1 MTSNDSGVP
10 VRGADDA
17 RWRTDA
23 AVAAELDAALID
35 LDWSRLADGA
45 VRSKFDAPSGL
56 LATFSLGDPAHPRV
70 VLVPGATG
78 SKEDFILLAPLLAAA
93 GYFVQSYDLA
103 GQYESAGAG
112 PPEGSGDHYE
122 YELFVADMIA
132 FLETGAPAHLLG
144 YSFAGIVAE
153 LVLEARPELIVSL
166 TLLTTP
172 PLAGESFRGVRW
184 IGPFSAP
191 VGARI
196 IASLMI
202 WGIVTNKNRVQPQRL
217 AFVQERFKLTRR
229 RSVDDIMRLMKRA
242 PDLRT
247 TLRMADIPILVVVGS
262 HDLWPLRLHASFAE
276 QIGARIAVYKTG
288 HSPCETAPHQL
299 AADMLRLFER
309 SG

>member
-1 MTSNDSGVP
+1 VTSNDCA

-23 AVAAELDAALID
+23 AVAAEIDAALID
-35 LDWSRLADGA
+35 LDWSRLPDGA
-45 VRSKFDAPSGL
+45 VRCDFDAPSGL
-56 LATFSLGDPAHPRV
+56 LATFSLGDPTHPRV

-103 GQYESAGAG
+103 GQYESAAAG
-112 PPEGSGDHYE
+112 PSARSEGRYD
-122 YELFVADMIA
+122 YELFVTDMIA
-132 FLETGAPAHLLG
+132 FLEAGAPAHLLG
-144 YSFAGIVAE
+144 YSFAGIVAQ
-153 LVLEARPELIVSL
+153 LVLAVRPELILSL

-184 IGPFSAP
+184 IGPFSAL
-191 VGARI
+191 VAART

-217 AFVQERFKLTRR
+217 AFVQKRFALTDR

-242 PDLRT
+242 PDLRAN
-247 TLRMADIPILVVVGS
+247 LRIAKIPILVVVGS
-262 HDLWPLRLHASFAE
+262 HDLWPLRLHARFAE

>member
-1 MTSNDSGVP
+1 VTSNDCDVP

-23 AVAAELDAALID
+23 AVAAELDVALVD
-35 LDWSRLADGA
+35 LDWSRLPDGA
-45 VRSKFDAPSGL
+45 VRSGFDAPSGL
-56 LATFSLGDPAHPRV
+56 LAAFSLGDPTHPRV

-78 SKEDFILLAPLLAAA
+78 SKEDFILLAPLLVSA

-103 GQYESAGAG
+103 GQYESAAAG
-112 PPEGSGDHYE
+112 PGASGDRYE
-122 YELFVADMIA
+122 YALFVADMIA
-132 FLETGAPAHLLG
+132 FLEAGAPAHLLG

-153 LVLEARPELIVSL
+153 LVLKARPELIVSL

-184 IGPFSAP
+184 IGPFSAL
-191 VGARI
+191 VGAHA

-202 WGIVTNKNRVQPQRL
+202 WGIVTNKNGVQPQRL
-217 AFVQERFKLTRR
+217 AFVQERFTLTNR

-242 PDLRT
+242 PDLRA

-262 HDLWPLRLHASFAE
+262 HDLWPLRLHARFAE
-276 QIGARIAVYKTG
+276 QIGARLAVYKTG

>member
-1 MTSNDSGVP
+1 VTSNDCA

-23 AVAAELDAALID
+23 AVAAEIDASIID
-35 LDWSRLADGA
+35 LDWSRLPDGA
-45 VRSKFDAPSGL
+45 VRCDFDAPSGL
-56 LATFSLGDPAHPRV
+56 LATFSLGDPTHPRV

-103 GQYESAGAG
+103 GQYESAAAG
-112 PPEGSGDHYE
+112 PSARSEGRYD
-122 YELFVADMIA
+122 YELFVTDMIA
-132 FLETGAPAHLLG
+132 FLEAGAPAHLLG
-144 YSFAGIVAE
+144 YSFAGIVAQ
-153 LVLEARPELIVSL
+153 LVLAERPGLILSL

-184 IGPFSAP
+184 IGPFSAL
-191 VGARI
+191 VAART

-217 AFVQERFKLTRR
+217 AFVQKRFALTDR

-242 PDLRT
+242 PDLRAN
-247 TLRMADIPILVVVGS
+247 LRMAKIPILVVVGS
-262 HDLWPLRLHASFAE
+262 HDLWPLRLHARFAE